1 MTLRSLWRKY
11 RRWLAVSLAS
21 LLVVVLV
28 AAVFVPLVAWQLDYC
43 FYCGLETRSVQVM
56 GQRILLQTGP
66 VGFYDE
72 PVTLPAH
79 QHRMITCTRVQFWLY
94 HGAVHEDEFGWTGS
108 PCHRVL
114 AAALAV
120 QPERREQIIAE
131 FLALDPDDGAALSRF
146 YDQYRAPP
154 P

>member
-1 MTLRSLWRKY
+1 MSLRSLWRKH
-11 RRWLAVSLAS
+11 RRWLALSLAS
-21 LLVVVLV
+21 LLVLV
-28 AAVFVPLVAWQLDYC
+28 APVYVPLIGWHFAYC
-43 FYCGLETRSVQVM
+43 FYCGLVTQSVHVM
-56 GQRILLQTGP
+56 GQRVLWQNGP
-66 VGFYDE
+66 GRLYDK

-114 AAALAV
+114 AAALAA
-120 QPERREQIIAE
+120 QPERRERIIAE
-131 FLALDPDDGAALSRF
+131 FLALDPDDRDALSRF
-146 YDQYRAPP
+146 CDQYRAPP